1 MDKRHIEA
9 ASLNKRAWEYRVY
22 EWRVRTQGKADE
34 FGAAIKKNP
43 LQFLRWHAR
52 YFKNIEGKKIA
63 SVCGSDGRC
72 AVALAS
78 LGADVTVFDQSEPQ
92 KRYALEVA
100 AGAGVTIKYVVGDFC
115 KLAEIFAG
123 QFDYAY
129 CESGILHYFLDL
141 QDFCNCLR
149 LLLKED
155 GILVLSD
162 YHPYHKILRQPGKN
176 VSVTDGDYFDKRVH
190 YGHLPYM
197 KYFNK
202 EEQGEFPPCQ
212 LRFYTISEIINAV
225 IKSHLCIE
233 EMQEHPKHNNE
244 KFPGEFTIIAKCL
257 TTDSYV
263 KKY

>member
-1 MDKRHIEA
+1 M
-9 ASLNKRAWEYRVY
+9 
-22 EWRVRTQGKADE
+22 
-34 FGAAIKKNP
+34 
-43 LQFLRWHAR
+43 
-52 YFKNIEGKKIA
+52 
-63 SVCGSDGRC
+63 
-72 AVALAS
+72 
-78 LGADVTVFDQSEPQ
+78 
-92 KRYALEVA
+92 LERE
-100 AGAGVTIKYVVGDFC
+100 T
-115 KLAEIFAG
+115 
-123 QFDYAY
+123 
-129 CESGILHYFLDL
+129 
-141 QDFCNCLR
+141 
-149 LLLKED
+149 
-155 GILVLSD
+155 ILVLSD

-197 KYFNK
+197 KDFNK

-225 IKSHLCIE
+225 MKSHLCIE